1 MHQEEALQNF
11 ELNKNIKK
19 NKYFLKPIKKG
30 EPLSLNHLISD
41 DLKIKDNCI
50 EICKKNKVAIPVRC
64 HDYSFYKSKFP
75 INSYEFHLSFNEV
88 YKSKYKN
95 IIPKISIGE
104 NISIHLPDYLDKN
117 RLFNPIS
124 INDEIREDSLEI
136 LDKVVLFGK
145 EVAFKIGKKV
155 PIVGSFSEV
164 ESLNDEEFVLRIKEL
179 ISNYGNDTFIY
190 PLMASGLRMVFWRV
204 SKNQ

>member
-1 MHQEEALQNF
+1 MIVWFKYPGVSNFNKICWQFSNILGTKNKHSIKEKLIKYSESRYKFVCKKWLFNRGNYRFKKFEARAPRRGITKF

-30 EPLSLNHLISD
+30 EPLSLNHVISD

-88 YKSKYKN
+88 CKSKYKK
-95 IIPKISIGE
+95 IIPKISIDE
-104 NISIHLPDYLDKN
+104 NISYTCQI
-117 RLFNPIS
+117 I
-124 INDEIREDSLEI
+124 
-136 LDKVVLFGK
+136 
-145 EVAFKIGKKV
+145 
-155 PIVGSFSEV
+155 
-164 ESLNDEEFVLRIKEL
+164 
-179 ISNYGNDTFIY
+179 
-190 PLMASGLRMVFWRV
+190 
-204 SKNQ
+204 